1 MEAKDKSM
9 YVSPATEVV
18 EIKTDGVICGT
29 SDGATRSIY
38 GESQSIGGTGYDED

>member
-9 YVSPATEVV
+9 YVSPATDVV
-18 EIKTDGVICGT
+18 EIRTDGVICGT

-38 GESQSIGGTGYDED
+38 GNVNSLDGYDED

>member
-9 YVSPATEVV
+9 YVSPATDVV
-18 EIKTDGVICGT
+18 EIRTEGFICD
-29 SDGATRSIY
+29 SGAKRSIY